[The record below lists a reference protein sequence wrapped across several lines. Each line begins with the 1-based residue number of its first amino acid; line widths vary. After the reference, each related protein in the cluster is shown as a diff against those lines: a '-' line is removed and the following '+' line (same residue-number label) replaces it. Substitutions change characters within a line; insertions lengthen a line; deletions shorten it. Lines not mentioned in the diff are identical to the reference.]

1 MPTHTDN
8 RHYGTFVEGPVNI
21 GTLNNSEGAN
31 PESILSFLPTHH
43 DLSDQANGITME
55 FNLNPIV
62 KAGTQNLTALY
73 IDGVLQ
79 SKEDYSILPARNK
92 IVLNQSIGPVPT
104 AGTNIIF
111 WYVEET
117 SEIN

>member
-21 GTLNNSEGAN
+21 GTLNNSQGAN
-31 PESILSFLPTHH
+31 PESILSFLPSYH
-43 DLSDQANGITME
+43 DLSNQADGNTME
-55 FNLNPIV
+55 FVLTPAI
-62 KAGTQNLTALY
+62 KANTENLTALY

-79 SKEDYSILPARNK
+79 SKEDYYIPPTRNK
-92 IVLNQSIGPVPT
+92 VVLKASFGSAPA

-111 WYVEET
+111 GYVEET
-117 SEIN
+117 SEI